1 MFLSWSQSSLL
12 DIVTVNIAAMSITIA
27 SSFKFRTATSLL
39 TVIELTRACWANW
52 AFLSFHGQK
61 GMMVVCGRLL

>member
-1 MFLSWSQSSLL
+1 MFQSWPQSSLL
-12 DIVTVNIAAMSITIA
+12 DIVTAASITIA

-39 TVIELTRACWANW
+39 TVIEWTRACWANW
-52 AFLSFHGQK
+52 AFMSFHGQR